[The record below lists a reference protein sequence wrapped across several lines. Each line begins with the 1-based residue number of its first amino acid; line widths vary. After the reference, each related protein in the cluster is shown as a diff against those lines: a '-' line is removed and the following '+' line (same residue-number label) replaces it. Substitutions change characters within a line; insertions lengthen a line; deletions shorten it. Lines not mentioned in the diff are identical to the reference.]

1 MLQISGSHWINQIL
15 KPWPIPDSSGEATLF
30 RQRAD
35 QVQYLSDLRYRP
47 DSALRLHL
55 PLHHDTLLAALP
67 PRYAEVLHDML
78 NRLES
83 SALFTDESCSFS
95 QQDLLANVQ
104 LWLDKATQQLAQA

>member
-1 MLQISGSHWINQIL
+1 MTAAHSQLAAVATALQQVRDGVLRPGDFS
-15 KPWPIPDSSGEATLF
+15 EAG
-30 RQRAD
+30 RQHTA
-35 QVQYLSDLRYRP
+35 
-47 DSALRLHL
+47 
-55 PLHHDTLLAALP
+55 LLAALP

-95 QQDLLANVQ
+95 QQDLLAHVQ